1 MKSIG
6 FPKLFRTT
14 VSTNVIEDMDAIKQN
29 ISLLLSSEKG
39 ELLGDPYYGVRL
51 KYYFYD
57 QNNYVLKDILLDEIY
72 TALVLFM
79 PQLSLTRNDITFI
92 TGRAELS
99 IRIRALNKLD
109 YTTNMYDIVLFQEG
123 GE

>member
-123 GE
+123 EE

>member
-14 VSTNVIEDMDAIKQN
+14 VSTNVIEGLDAIKQN

-123 GE
+123 EE

>member
-14 VSTNVIEDMDAIKQN
+14 VSTNVIEGMDAIKQN

-123 GE
+123 EE

>member
-14 VSTNVIEDMDAIKQN
+14 VSTNIIEDMDAIKQN

-123 GE
+123 EE

>member
-51 KYYFYD
+51 KYYFYG

-72 TALVLFM
+72 TSLVLFM

-123 GE
+123 EE

>member
-1 MKSIG
+1 
-6 FPKLFRTT
+6 
-14 VSTNVIEDMDAIKQN
+14 
-29 ISLLLSSEKG
+29 
-39 ELLGDPYYGVRL
+39 
-51 KYYFYD
+51 
-57 QNNYVLKDILLDEIY
+57 
-72 TALVLFM
+72 M

-123 GE
+123 EE